1 MSDHLKTAPPPPQL
15 DELLCF
21 LVYSA
26 GFAFNRIYR
35 KPLQELGLT
44 YPQYLVMVVL
54 WENDGQSVGQICERL
69 RLDTGTLTPLLKRLE
84 TLGMVT
90 RKRAPEDERRVI
102 VHLTKQG
109 DALRARS
116 AEVTSCVTNAVG
128 MTAADVSALMRQLHA
143 LRDNLDGD
151 ATAAH

>member
-1 MSDHLKTAPPPPQL
+1 MSQHAKTAPPPPQL

-35 KPLQELGLT
+35 KPLQDLGLT
-44 YPQYLVMVVL
+44 YPQYLVMIVL
-54 WENDGQSVGQICERL
+54 WENDGLSVGQICERL

-84 TLGMVT
+84 ALGMVT

-109 DALRARS
+109 DELRARS
-116 AEVTSCVTNAVG
+116 PEVASCVKDAVG
-128 MTAADVSALMRQLHA
+128 MTAADVSTLMRQLHA
-143 LRDNLDGD
+143 LRDNLDED
-151 ATAAH
+151 AGAAP